1 MEVLSAVAVGVF
13 LLVHRRVSDDMC
25 ECRSVGGVGGQEMGV
40 GCGWT
45 RGRGGWDVRGGCA
58 GVMCV
63 GDKGGGDVGGQGP
76 LVLGMLVEE
85 GGVVLNVW
93 L

>member
-1 MEVLSAVAVGVF
+1 
-13 LLVHRRVSDDMC
+13 
-25 ECRSVGGVGGQEMGV
+25 
-40 GCGWT
+40 
-45 RGRGGWDVRGGCA
+45 
-58 GVMCV
+58 MCV